1 MRTIR
6 IDLVGI
12 PLDVEVNVF
21 DENDFTVEVINTV
34 DENGFPLNELD
45 LFLNERGHNL
55 VFDLVAEKL
64 AEKELI
70 EPDDDGI
77 RPLHFGDEGIFR

>member
-45 LFLNERGHNL
+45 LFLNERGQNL